1 MQGVPDCGKH
11 EDNRNYEHGENSDE
25 ANQLDDSPKQSQD
38 EHEKIQGE
46 RFYCQWSLLTRDLP
60 LFHSCILPPQ

>member
-1 MQGVPDCGKH
+1 MSLVACAVSLAWVLEPSRALRAQGIPDSGKH

-25 ANQLDDSPKQSQD
+25 ENPLDDSPNKAQD

-46 RFYCQWSLLTRDLP
+46 RF
-60 LFHSCILPPQ
+60 